1 MVIVNICIFI
11 VFFNFL
17 FFLDRFNLEEECD
30 RLVQGFKTAIGG
42 SEIKKTLHDLTTLV
56 TTPSWQKSS
65 TWLASTPYPS
75 PIYPHPYPQIQHL
88 RVASTIPFRYPLP
101 YPSIPLSSWHVTCP
115 PPLPILSPYSNPYPV
130 IPLQCMAGKYLP
142 PSP

>member
-1 MVIVNICIFI
+1 MSTF
-11 VFFNFL
+11 VFLLFFLNFS

-30 RLVQGFKTAIGG
+30 RLVQGFKTAIGD

-65 TWLASTPYPS
+65 TWLASTPSLS

-88 RVASTIPFRYPLP
+88 RLATTLPFRYRHPNHLVGN
-101 YPSIPLSSWHVTCP
+101 VTCP
-115 PPLPILSPYSNPYPV
+115 PLPIPSLYSNHYSIIPLP
-130 IPLQCMAGKYLP
+130 CMAGKYLP
-142 PSP
+142 LPHNSYFIP